1 MSIKPKT
8 KLYGLVL
15 VILLFA
21 TSCVGPIPTSLDT
34 ATITPDQTSVVEP
47 TATNSISP
55 TPGGLPDIQ
64 DKPQPVEITFQG
76 CPPEGDG
83 GDPVLNRLKNR
94 VDEGNYIPVQFDA
107 IFGLTWPKAVERRM
121 HSEWSSQDA
130 AEISRYESIPVV
142 VEGYL
147 VDAKESGPEST
158 NCHGADAA
166 HKDWHIWFVK
176 SVGTDRTQ
184 SIVIETTPRVR
195 VNHPGWTLSLLH
207 QVVKNQEPV
216 RISGWTM
223 FDPEHPDQIGK
234 TRGTLWEIHPI
245 MQIEIEHNGQWVTLD
260 SLAGQ

>member
-1 MSIKPKT
+1 MAPDLTQTVEPS
-8 KLYGLVL
+8 
-15 VILLFA
+15 A
-21 TSCVGPIPTSLDT
+21 TSFV
-34 ATITPDQTSVVEP
+34 
-47 TATNSISP
+47 SP

-94 VDEGNYIPVQFDA
+94 VDEGQYIPVQFDA
-107 IFGLTWPKAVERRM
+107 LFSLTWPKAVERRM
-121 HSEWSSQDA
+121 HSEWSPQDA
-130 AEISRYESIPVV
+130 AEISRYEGIPVM

-147 VDAKESGPEST
+147 ADAKESGPEST
-158 NCHGADAA
+158 NCHGAGSA
-166 HKDWHIWFVK
+166 HMDWHIWLVK
-176 SVGTDRTQ
+176 SAGVDRTR

-195 VNHPGWTLSLLH
+195 PNHPGWSIPLLH
-207 QVVKNQEPV
+207 EIVKNQEPV

-245 MQIEIEHNGQWVTLD
+245 MQIEVQRNGQWVTLD